1 MQVNLEMIRK
11 IHTLHP
17 CLYGNKYRI
26 LWKDKNWFR
35 ILLKLVAITMSSLLS
50 MKYAFV
56 EVSEKVALQT
66 FKMFPAGFHP
76 HFPVLVYW
84 PFQYSKHDAQ
94 TNVCT
99 FLGVFSICTAF
110 NNSNSPHILDQRDPE
125 RWHAW
130 TGIRLSSFWIKK
142 YS

>member
-1 MQVNLEMIRK
+1 
-11 IHTLHP
+11 
-17 CLYGNKYRI
+17 
-26 LWKDKNWFR
+26 
-35 ILLKLVAITMSSLLS
+35 MSSLLS

-125 RWHAW
+125 R
-130 TGIRLSSFWIKK
+130 
-142 YS
+142 